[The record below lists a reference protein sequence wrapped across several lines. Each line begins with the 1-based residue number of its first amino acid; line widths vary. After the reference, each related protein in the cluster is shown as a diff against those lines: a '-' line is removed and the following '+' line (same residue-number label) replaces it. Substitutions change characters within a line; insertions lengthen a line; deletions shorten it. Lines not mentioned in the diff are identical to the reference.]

1 MRRTERTASLF
12 IIAAILAIALYLALA
27 RLPSAR
33 IAAVDVDPAPS
44 LERIFLPLA
53 GTSYFSSRRFQA
65 ELAASR
71 LPYIGSVSLAFDG
84 GRACI
89 GTEYREDGVLLAS
102 ADGSYISYPGS
113 FVPVE
118 ADDIPFLMGI
128 YPLVEGE
135 EGFLADPWREDVL
148 AAARS
153 LSGLSSLITWMKY
166 GNNNPDGSPALTID
180 IPALGAVLSVTEDVS
195 GDTIRKGIDAIGKGK
210 AGFGQ
215 DAVRYRLL
223 PDGTVMAEGE

>member
-71 LPYIGSVSLAFDG
+71 LPYI
-84 GRACI
+84 
-89 GTEYREDGVLLAS
+89 
-102 ADGSYISYPGS
+102 
-113 FVPVE
+113 
-118 ADDIPFLMGI
+118 
-128 YPLVEGE
+128 YPLVEVE

-180 IPALGAVLSVTEDVS
+180 IPALGAVLSVTEAVS